1 MLTNSNYF
9 TAKKRLFKCLLL
21 LLVLTLQATSGDD
34 DAVADDDIDS
44 DVGAD
49 GWRTR
54 SAFRSDDGLYVKND
68 CDVVDEVDDVDD
80 DDESESV
87 CEGAQE
93 RKRDSAAQKKQMAE
107 EAQLEKGCSS
117 ALANT
122 HPSARVQTWLQA
134 TPHSLQQKVKR
145 LKRLKRRGAKERMAM
160 LRQRP
165 QRTASCAE
173 GKAESAAGRGR
184 PLLLLALRG

>member
-1 MLTNSNYF
+1 MLTNSGYF

-21 LLVLTLQATSGDD
+21 LLVLTLHATSGDD

-44 DVGAD
+44 DVDAD
-49 GWRTR
+49 GWWTR